1 MIHGSGNLFE
11 KASSAGIWANEVSTA
26 IALLVAVA
34 AGVLLGFI
42 FILDSR
48 E

>member
-1 MIHGSGNLFE
+1 LFE

-26 IALLVAVA
+26 IALLVAVV